1 MENDLGSFKQVNYN
15 VYNANVQTLHTNHH
29 CPNYDR

>member
-1 MENDLGSFKQVNYN
+1 MAIDFSSFGHINY